1 MKRRA
6 SEFRSLCGH
15 FAAPCTKEEAA
26 PTSLRYRPFIP
37 ELIQRDRYTASAAL
51 VPVKYRGR
59 VGFVV
64 GWLNILGG
72 SKKCLG

>member
-1 MKRRA
+1 MRVSGFYSSCR
-6 SEFRSLCGH
+6 H
-15 FAAPCTKEEAA
+15 FAALCTKEAA

-72 SKKCLG
+72 